1 MQEEKITLDMLY
13 AFLKDFKSSTDQRF
27 VQADKRAD
35 QLEKKFDDYKHDINQ
50 KIDDFKQDTNNRFS
64 EINQKFD
71 DHKQDM
77 NNRFD
82 RLENNMS
89 ADKEKLDEVYE
100 NHKKRIFGLNK
111 LAVALNACL
120 AFVVSYF
127 VSRHG
132 A

>member
-13 AFLKDFKSSTDQRF
+13 ELLKEFKHES
-27 VQADKRAD
+27 
-35 QLEKKFDDYKHDINQ
+35 
-50 KIDDFKQDTNNRFS
+50 
-64 EINQKFD
+64 NQKFD
-71 DHKQDM
+71 EMKKDTNQRFNDMKQDINRRFDDLNHKFDDNKQDV

-89 ADKEKLDEVYE
+89 ADKEKLEEVYE